1 MWCSQMCLYSPA
13 DAGAAP
19 ARYVSGK
26 HSVQSPGGRKDSAS
40 LRREVR
46 RMAKIELVR
55 AQTGDAERIHEM
67 KYRAFLPLFEKYQ
80 DEQTSP
86 AMEKIEKVIRQ
97 LQNGNTDY
105 YLIKLDGEAV
115 GAIRAVRDGLV
126 DGRETMRISPLFV
139 LPEFQGQG
147 AAHFFFDWLE
157 RQYPAARYRL
167 ETEHDNLRAKKLY
180 TSLGYK
186 ALDYEQLIKGE

>member
-1 MWCSQMCLYSPA
+1 
-13 DAGAAP
+13 
-19 ARYVSGK
+19 
-26 HSVQSPGGRKDSAS
+26 
-40 LRREVR
+40 
-46 RMAKIELVR
+46 MAKIELVR

-97 LQNGNTDY
+97 LQSGNTDY

-126 DGRETMRISPLFV
+126 DGRETMRISPLFL
-139 LPEFQGQG
+139 LPEFQGKGIGYQ
-147 AAHFFFDWLE
+147 ALMRTMAMYPQAEVWWLATIKEE
-157 RQYPAARYRL
+157 RGNCHLYEKCGFVRTGERPENERMTLVFYERKGRYV
-167 ETEHDNLRAKKLY
+167 
-180 TSLGYK
+180 
-186 ALDYEQLIKGE
+186 